1 MGGREAGMK
10 AGMEVGRLEGKKAGG
25 AAGAAEA
32 LKHFKIGIS
41 KDRVLALK
49 KVFAEVGAAAGIS
62 ASKEASR
69 ISGAKCGEEEGS
81 KFGLEHGRKA
91 GAAAARKLKD
101 AEAKILKEEGA
112 LVGEQAGG
120 EAGEK
125 AGIEEGEKAGGDE
138 AERLG
143 AEEGERIG
151 REIAGEEGAKL
162 GREIGAE
169 AARLAGAKLGK
180 KIGKTVGAKAGRD
193 AGKKAGIEHAR
204 LCAVEISTEKVTAM
218 RKLFAEI
225 ATGAGAK
232 AGLAAARAEVMRA
245 VQDVAIRASAKA
257 AREALLAMASRGKV
271 KLSAEWKPT
280 SLIAVINARS
290 DLSDM
295 EKIKLAAKAKM
306 EGNLADLLPKR
317 FKADGS
323 LRDKDDP
330 LSGKLTFTDSTASEA
345 TENVDAGKKWKT
357 VVFSDLPDDPQKK
370 DVDMSKEKVSSLK
383 KRFET
388 KNMKDNEAYVIM

>member
-1 MGGREAGMK
+1 MG
-10 AGMEVGRLEGKKAGG
+10 
-25 AAGAAEA
+25 
-32 LKHFKIGIS
+32 
-41 KDRVLALK
+41 
-49 KVFAEVGAAAGIS
+49 
-62 ASKEASR
+62 
-69 ISGAKCGEEEGS
+69 
-81 KFGLEHGRKA
+81 
-91 GAAAARKLKD
+91 D
-101 AEAKILKEEGA
+101 AEAKALKEEGG
-112 LVGEQAGG
+112 LIGEQAGG

-143 AEEGERIG
+143 GDEGEKAGGDEAERLGGDEGERIG
-151 REIAGEEGAKL
+151 REIAGED
-162 GREIGAE
+162 
-169 AARLAGAKLGK
+169 GAKLGK

-193 AGKKAGIEHAR
+193 AGKKACFEHAAA
-204 LCAVEISTEKVTAM
+204 CVKEISREKVTAM

-245 VQDVAIRASAKA
+245 VHEVAIRAAAKA

-271 KLSAEWKPT
+271 KLSADWKPT

-306 EGNLADLLPKR
+306 EGNLSDLLPKR

-323 LRDKDDP
+323 LRDRD
-330 LSGKLTFTDSTASEA
+330 
-345 TENVDAGKKWKT
+345 
-357 VVFSDLPDDPQKK
+357 
-370 DVDMSKEKVSSLK
+370 
-383 KRFET
+383 
-388 KNMKDNEAYVIM
+388 

>member
-1 MGGREAGMK
+1 MG
-10 AGMEVGRLEGKKAGG
+10 L
-25 AAGAAEA
+25 
-32 LKHFKIGIS
+32 I
-41 KDRVLALK
+41 
-49 KVFAEVGAAAGIS
+49 
-62 ASKEASR
+62 
-69 ISGAKCGEEEGS
+69 
-81 KFGLEHGRKA
+81 
-91 GAAAARKLKD
+91 
-101 AEAKILKEEGA
+101 
-112 LVGEQAGG
+112 GEQAGG

-193 AGKKAGIEHAR
+193 AGKKACFEHAAA
-204 LCAVEISTEKVTAM
+204 CVKEISREKVTAM

-232 AGLAAARAEVMRA
+232 AGLAAARA
-245 VQDVAIRASAKA
+245 

-271 KLSAEWKPT
+271 KLSADWKPT

-306 EGNLADLLPKR
+306 EGNLSDLLPKR
-317 FKADGS
+317 F
-323 LRDKDDP
+323 
-330 LSGKLTFTDSTASEA
+330 
-345 TENVDAGKKWKT
+345 
-357 VVFSDLPDDPQKK
+357 
-370 DVDMSKEKVSSLK
+370 
-383 KRFET
+383 
-388 KNMKDNEAYVIM
+388 